1 MRSEAEWTKWF
12 ERREAKRKRK
22 SGKHAGVKKKTRT
35 RRSGI
40 RNCGVRVPRV
50 VGEPLP
56 FAEFP
61 KRSYILE
68 NADKN
73 RNNPTHAEKKLRE
86 ILDELEGGVLRGKF
100 ECQYAISGKWI
111 VDFFF
116 PKIRLAIEVD
126 GSIHQTAQQKKRDRQ
141 KDEDCARLDITMLRI
156 NNREIYGDE
165 CKLINKL
172 RLGWGR
178 ALKRDNQIIG
188 KVVDE

>member
-1 MRSEAEWTKWF
+1 M
-12 ERREAKRKRK
+12 KRK
-22 SGKHAGVKKKTRT
+22 SAKHAGVNKKART

-40 RNCGVRVPRV
+40 RNSSKWVPRV
-50 VGEPLP
+50 VGEPPP
-56 FAEFP
+56 FAESP

-68 NADKN
+68 NADEN

-86 ILDELEGGVLRGKF
+86 IFDELEGGVLRGKF

-141 KDEDCARLDITMLRI
+141 KDEDCARFDITMLRI

-165 CKLINKL
+165 CKLIEKL
-172 RLGWGR
+172 RLGWR
-178 ALKRDNQIIG
+178 TALNRKNQIIG
-188 KVVDE
+188 MDASE